1 MNFHSGNITKE
12 QNDGNH
18 ILVYG
23 SNLAGRHGA
32 GAALFA
38 QKYWGAEYGIGV
50 GRTGNA
56 YGIPTKDQNIRT
68 LSLDDIQFYVSQFK
82 LFTYTNP
89 DLTFLITRIGCG
101 LAGYKDEQVAPMFIN
116 LELAKNVLFPP
127 EWKDVLYQAI
137 KEKHLKL
144 AAKFL

>member
-18 ILVYG
+18 IFTFG
-23 SNLAGRHGA
+23 SNLAGRHGK
-32 GAALFA
+32 GAALIA
-38 QKYWGAEYGIGV
+38 QKYWDAEYGIGV

-89 DLTFLITRIGCG
+89 NLTFLITRIGCG
-101 LAGYKDEQVAPMFIN
+101 LAGYKDEQIAPMFIN

-127 EWKDVLYQAI
+127 EWKDILYQTI

-144 AAKFL
+144 AAKFI